1 MSKSIDVQ
9 VSGPNAL
16 RIENE
21 RQDVGTGGYSGVSNR
36 SDDSHAKRVVSIFGP
51 GFSKELPGAA
61 TLDIR
66 SFNYDVSNPVLI
78 SQNAVK

>member
-1 MSKSIDVQ
+1 MANSIDVQ
-9 VSGPNAL
+9 LSGPNAL

-21 RQDVGTGGYSGVSNR
+21 RQDIRPSGYSGVGHR
-36 SDDSHAKRVVSIFGP
+36 PDDSDGERFGRVFGL

-66 SFNYDVSNPVLI
+66 SFNYDVGNPVLI